1 MPGLQEI
8 PYGNFVTLLSP
19 NLHAHMAKISI
30 DPDIRKAQTLPAAF
44 YREKAWFDLTRDKI
58 FRHFWHYAADTTAI
72 GTPQSLYPFT
82 LLPGVLDEPLV
93 LSKDS
98 AGQGYCLS
106 NVCTHRGKILVEAP
120 ANRRLI
126 SCNYHGRC
134 FNLDGT
140 FKSMPEF
147 AGVENFPSARD
158 HLAQIPM
165 EEWLGMYFVSPN
177 PAQTFG
183 DMMAPIMERVGWMP
197 LHTLRFDPESSRD
210 FLVQSNW
217 ALYCDNYLEGFHIPF
232 VHPALNQAIVF
243 DQYEYH
249 LFSHGNLQVGEA
261 KAGEP
266 SFDIPEGYPDFG
278 RNIYAYYFWVF
289 PNLMFNFYPWGLSLN
304 VVEPLNHKQTR
315 VRFRTYVFEGT
326 AFAREKN
333 SIDETELEDEAVVE
347 SVQQGIQSDF
357 YDRGRYSPNME
368 QGVHHFHRLL
378 SEYLS

>member
-1 MPGLQEI
+1 
-8 PYGNFVTLLSP
+8 
-19 NLHAHMAKISI
+19 MAKVSI
-30 DPDIRKAQTLPAAF
+30 DPDIKKAHTLPAAF
-44 YREKAWFDLTRDKI
+44 YREKAWFEQTRDRV
-58 FRHFWHYAADTTAI
+58 FRHFWHYVADTNVLP
-72 GTPQSLYPFT
+72 GPQSLYPFT

-93 LSKDS
+93 MSKDAS
-98 AGQGYCLS
+98 GQAFCLS
-106 NVCTHRGKILVEAP
+106 NVCTHRGNVLVTAP
-120 ANRRLI
+120 GNRRLI

-147 AGVENFPSARD
+147 ETAENFPSARD
-158 HLAQIPM
+158 HLTQLPLQ
-165 EEWLGMYFVSPN
+165 EWMGMYFASPD
-177 PAQTFG
+177 PLQPFE
-183 DMMAPIMERVGWMP
+183 DMIAPIMDRVGWMP
-197 LHTLRFDPESSRD
+197 LDTLRFDAATSRD
-210 FLVQSNW
+210 FHVEANW

-266 SFDIPEGYPDFG
+266 AFDIPEGYPDFG
-278 RNIYAYYFWVF
+278 RSIYAYYFWIF

-304 VVEPLNHKQTR
+304 IVEPINHRQTR

-326 AFAREKN
+326 MFAREKN

-347 SVQQGIQSDF
+347 SVQQGIQSGF
-357 YDRGRYSPNME
+357 YDRGRYSPTME

-378 SEYLS
+378 AEYLS